1 MTPEIP
7 KGWEGWEKCDLHEA
21 THGFIANAI
30 YLIEGKE
37 TGSEHIRVSIDSRI
51 GAEDFDALGITP
63 VRKVQ
68 PIEFTVTATI
78 DTGQGAGAVWVSIL
92 VDSKLVGKTFREV
105 TE

>member
-7 KGWEGWEKCDLHEA
+7 KGWDGWEPCDLHEA

-63 VRKVQ
+63 VRKAQ
-68 PIEFTVTATI
+68 PIEFTVTNLYRE
-78 DTGQGAGAVWVSIL
+78 QSNCIL
-92 VDSKLVGKTFREV
+92 VDGCAKPEWIGKTFREV
-105 TE
+105 IE